1 MATNDLVDTLMR
13 AGDNSSSE
21 YNNSL
26 GGSVTDADLKL
37 DAINILH

>member
-1 MATNDLVDTLMR
+1 MATHDLVDTLMS

-26 GGSVTDADLKL
+26 GASVTDANLKL
-37 DAINILH
+37 DAIKILP

>member
-13 AGDNSSSE
+13 AGDNSCSE